1 MLFLFQYGIGHS
13 IAGGSDLNRVAVS
26 VAARPLR
33 TKCVILSTGCNAL
46 EEFSRAISNT
56 AL

>member
-26 VAARPLR
+26 VAVRPLR
-33 TKCVILSTGCNAL
+33 TKSVILSTGCNAL

-56 AL
+56 GL